1 MPEYVWMCLFK
12 QDSEYVCGPK
22 YAKIPSK
29 AGFPLYELYTAFW
42 IWQNMPWQWSECNFG
57 SKHTRILNTAVL
69 NIPGFWI
76 WQRSEYARVKQGYKY
91 ATDWLNMF

>member
-29 AGFPLYELYTAFW
+29 AGFPLYERYTAF
-42 IWQNMPWQWSECNFG
+42 
-57 SKHTRILNTAVL
+57 
-69 NIPGFWI
+69 
-76 WQRSEYARVKQGYKY
+76 
-91 ATDWLNMF
+91 